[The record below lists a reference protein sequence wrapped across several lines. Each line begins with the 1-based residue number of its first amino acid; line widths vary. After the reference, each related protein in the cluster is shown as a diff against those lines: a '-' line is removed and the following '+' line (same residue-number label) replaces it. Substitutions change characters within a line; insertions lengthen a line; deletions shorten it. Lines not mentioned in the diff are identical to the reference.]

1 MGTIESELKKT
12 LISYQE
18 KFRNDNKILEFESM
32 SKKFDELVEKGLVK
46 KRGNNLLTTSE
57 LHIKN
62 KLFFNIRSK

>member
-1 MGTIESELKKT
+1 MPKLEKEIKET
-12 LISYQE
+12 LETYQV
-18 KFRNDNKILEFESM
+18 KFKDNKSVLEFELI

-62 KLFFNIRSK
+62 KLFFNISNK